1 MLGAKNAL
9 YRTQSFS
16 IASTA
21 ILNYSSVNF
30 PVNSLIKGLC
40 SAKKDLKFETLIA
53 ISIQIINLRKS
64 ENYGRIISLHLHL
77 LYIWSNM
84 ISIS

>member
-9 YRTQSFS
+9 YRTYSFS
-16 IASTA
+16 IASPA
-21 ILNYSSVNF
+21 ILNYSNVNF
-30 PVNSLIKGLC
+30 PVNGLIKGLC

-53 ISIQIINLRKS
+53 ISIQIINLRKR
-64 ENYGRIISLHLHL
+64 ENHGRIISLHLHL